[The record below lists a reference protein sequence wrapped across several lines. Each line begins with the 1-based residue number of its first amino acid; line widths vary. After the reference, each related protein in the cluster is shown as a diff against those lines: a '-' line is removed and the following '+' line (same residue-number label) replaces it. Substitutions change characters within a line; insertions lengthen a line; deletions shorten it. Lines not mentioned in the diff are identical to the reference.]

1 MTTIEL
7 ANGTIT
13 IERIETGAFWFLVE
27 WDNGAH
33 PNSPYI
39 ETFEH
44 EDGPF
49 ETAADAEYDAR
60 SYLNFEDWS
69 N

>member
-1 MTTIEL
+1 MSIIET
-7 ANGTIT
+7 AEGTIT
-13 IERIETGAFWFLVE
+13 IERIETGAFWFLAE

-49 ETAADAEYDAR
+49 SDPRDAEWAAR
-60 SYLNFEDWS
+60 TYMQATGERF
-69 N
+69 